1 MYKFLS
7 FIFFGI
13 LIFFQGNAMS
23 QNKLIDEILSSTKPE
38 RFKPLDVSPIVMRYI
53 PLGSE
58 KDLVISELAAQGFEV
73 NEVEKKIDKCDD
85 CDPLVVF
92 GGYVKK
98 STIPILP
105 DKSYISIMIVFKN
118 GKVFFISASHTRNVY

>member
-13 LIFFQGNAMS
+13 LIFFQENSMS
-23 QNKLIDEILSSTKPE
+23 QNKLIDEILFSTNPE
-38 RFKPLDVSPIVMRYI
+38 RFKPLDVSSIVVHYI
-53 PLGSE
+53 PLGRE
-58 KDLVISELAAQGFEV
+58 RKAVISELAAQGFEV
-73 NEVEKKIDKCDD
+73 NEVEKIDKCDD

-118 GKVFFISASHTRNVY
+118 GKVFFISASHTKNVY